1 MAEYILSLDLGT
13 TGNKA
18 MAFNKDG
25 KEIASSYLEFPQ
37 IFPKEGWVEHNPNEI
52 LKTALKVITNVVEK
66 VGVKNILTIGIT
78 NQRETTVIWDKQ
90 TGEPLYNAIVWQCRR
105 TENICKNFLNYKKN
119 IKGKTGLFLDPYF
132 SATKIKWLIE
142 NVEEVAQK
150 IKQDKA
156 LFGTVDSWI
165 LYNLTGGKIHATD
178 ATNASR
184 TMLFNINT
192 LDYDSEL
199 LELFDIPQYILP
211 RVHPCN
217 HLYGYTNKKLFGKE
231 ISITGVIGDQQA
243 SLFAQG
249 GFRDGVVKNTYGTG
263 LFMMT
268 STKNSIYQSDKL
280 ISTIA
285 WQFGDEVEYA
295 LEGSVFVGGSLIQWI
310 RDGLK
315 LISDSGEI
323 ENLARNVSSSEGIIF
338 IPALTGLGAP
348 HWDPSARGL
357 IIGITRGTSREHIAR
372 AALEGIA
379 FQTRDVFEE
388 FINTTANKINFTR
401 LAVDG
406 GATKN
411 SLLMELQADILGV
424 KIEKPFIT
432 ESTALGAAAVAG
444 ISVGFWDKNDILR
457 IREIEQVFMPKMDKT
472 ERDRIYNKWLQAIQ
486 RSLNWV

>member
-1 MAEYILSLDLGT
+1 MSEYILALDLGT

-18 MAFNKDG
+18 IAFNKAG

-52 LKTALKVITNVVEK
+52 LKTALKVMTNVVEK

-184 TMLFNINT
+184 TMLFNIKT

-199 LELFDIPQYILP
+199 LELFDIPQYLLP

-217 HLYGYTNKKLFGKE
+217 HLYSYTNKKLFGKE
-231 ISITGVIGDQQA
+231 IPITGVIGDQQA

-249 GFRDGVVKNTYGTG
+249 GFRDGLVQNTYGTG

-268 STKNSIYQSDKL
+268 STKNIIYQSDKL

-285 WQFGDEVEYA
+285 WQFGDKVEYA
-295 LEGSVFVGGSLIQWI
+295 LEGSVFVGGSLIQWL

-315 LISDSGEI
+315 LISDAGEI

-357 IIGITRGTSREHIAR
+357 IIGITRGTSRDHIAR

-379 FQTRDVFEE
+379 FQTRDVLEE

-432 ESTALGAAAVAG
+432 ESTALGAAAIAG
-444 ISVGFWDKNDILR
+444 ISVGFWNKNDILR